1 MIGNLGRDP
10 EQLQS
15 QTPMCRFTVAVT
27 KKGYTTQSGVV
38 VPDHTEWFNVLCG
51 NKNAAIALQYLHKG
65 DKVYVEGETY
75 TSEFTD
81 QQGVKN
87 TRTEVRCERFEMLT
101 PRQQAQ
107 APQQYA
113 PQAPQ
118 QYAPQAPQQYAQQ
131 YQQSPQYAPQ
141 APQQYAPQAAPQY
154 APQAQQAAPQ
164 QTQQVGVYGQRAQL
178 QPAEQERPF

>member
-51 NKNAAIALQYLHKG
+51 GKNAEIALQYLHKG
-65 DKVYVEGETY
+65 DKVYVEGETH

-81 QQGVKN
+81 QQGVKT

-101 PRQQAQ
+101 PKQQPQ
-107 APQQYA
+107 TQQYT
-113 PQAPQ
+113 PQPQ
-118 QYAPQAPQQYAQQ
+118 P
-131 YQQSPQYAPQ
+131 
-141 APQQYAPQAAPQY
+141 AAPQY
-154 APQAQQAAPQ
+154 QPSPQPQ
-164 QTQQVGVYGQRAQL
+164 PQVPVGVYGQAVQQPSPQPQPQPQTQ
-178 QPAEQERPF
+178 QPAQQTYWP

>member
-51 NKNAAIALQYLHKG
+51 GKNAEIALQYLHKG

-101 PRQQAQ
+101 PKQQPQ
-107 APQQYA
+107 TQQYVQQ
-113 PQAPQ
+113 PQP
-118 QYAPQAPQQYAQQ
+118 
-131 YQQSPQYAPQ
+131 
-141 APQQYAPQAAPQY
+141 AAPQY
-154 APQAQQAAPQ
+154 QPSPQPQ
-164 QTQQVGVYGQRAQL
+164 PQVPVGVYGQAVQQPSPQPQPQPQTQ
-178 QPAEQERPF
+178 QPAQQTYWP

>member
-51 NKNAAIALQYLHKG
+51 GKNAEIALQYLRKG
-65 DKVYVEGETY
+65 DKVYVEGETH

-81 QQGVKN
+81 QQGVKT

-101 PRQQAQ
+101 PKQQPQ
-107 APQQYA
+107 TQQYA
-113 PQAPQ
+113 PQPQ
-118 QYAPQAPQQYAQQ
+118 P
-131 YQQSPQYAPQ
+131 
-141 APQQYAPQAAPQY
+141 AAPQY
-154 APQAQQAAPQ
+154 QPSPQPQ
-164 QTQQVGVYGQRAQL
+164 PQVPVGVYGQVVQQPSPQPQPQPQPQ
-178 QPAEQERPF
+178 QPAQQTYWP

>member
-15 QTPMCRFTVAVT
+15 QTPMCRFAVAVT

-51 NKNAAIALQYLHKG
+51 GKNAEIALQYLHKG

-81 QQGVKN
+81 QQGVKS

-101 PRQQAQ
+101 PKQQPQ
-107 APQQYA
+107 TQQYVQQ
-113 PQAPQ
+113 PQP
-118 QYAPQAPQQYAQQ
+118 
-131 YQQSPQYAPQ
+131 
-141 APQQYAPQAAPQY
+141 AAPQY
-154 APQAQQAAPQ
+154 QPSPQPQ
-164 QTQQVGVYGQRAQL
+164 PQVPVGVYGQAVQQPSPQPQPQQQAQ
-178 QPAEQERPF
+178 QTYWP